1 MRERLHGKA
10 ARFRA
15 IAALQSPGVAEW
27 EGTNSNKLS
36 SSELG
41 TRHALILVLLQIGQ
55 LPEMVQ
61 SIDPWTAVLCGAG
74 SAGILLLIWVIRHFL
89 QPTVHIEPVQTL
101 LTAAEQKFYEA
112 LDAAIDGR
120 LVILSKVRVADLLI
134 VTSASGP
141 ARYRVFR
148 SIACKHV
155 DFVLAEAE
163 NLQPIAAIELDDSS
177 HQRADRRLRDQLLDD
192 LFEKAAFPLLRF
204 RTAATYSPRL
214 IEERVE
220 EVVEL

>member
-1 MRERLHGKA
+1 MLE
-10 ARFRA
+10 
-15 IAALQSPGVAEW
+15 
-27 EGTNSNKLS
+27 
-36 SSELG
+36 
-41 TRHALILVLLQIGQ
+41 
-55 LPEMVQ
+55 
-61 SIDPWTAVLCGAG
+61 SIDPWTAVLCCAG
-74 SAGILLLIWVIRHFL
+74 SVGILVLIWVIRYFL
-89 QPTVHIEPVQTL
+89 EPTVHVEPVETL

-112 LDAAIDGR
+112 LNAAIDGR
-120 LVILSKVRVADLLI
+120 LLILSKVRVADLLT
-134 VTSASGP
+134 VTSASQP

-163 NLQPIAAIELDDSS
+163 NLHPIAAIELDDSS

-192 LFEKAAFPLLRF
+192 LFERAAFPLLRF

-214 IEERVE
+214 IEERVG

>member
-1 MRERLHGKA
+1 M
-10 ARFRA
+10 
-15 IAALQSPGVAEW
+15 
-27 EGTNSNKLS
+27 
-36 SSELG
+36 
-41 TRHALILVLLQIGQ
+41 
-55 LPEMVQ
+55 MVQ
-61 SIDPWTAVLCGAG
+61 SIDPWMADLWGAG
-74 SAGILLLIWVIRHFL
+74 SAGILVLIWVIRHFL
-89 QPTVHIEPVQTL
+89 QPTVQVEAVETL

-120 LVILSKVRVADLLI
+120 FVILSKVRVADLLM
-134 VTSASGP
+134 VSSANGT

-163 NLQPIAAIELDDSS
+163 NLHPIAAIELDDSS

-192 LFEKAAFPLLRF
+192 LFEN
-204 RTAATYSPRL
+204 TSSPRL

>member
-1 MRERLHGKA
+1 M
-10 ARFRA
+10 
-15 IAALQSPGVAEW
+15 W
-27 EGTNSNKLS
+27 
-36 SSELG
+36 
-41 TRHALILVLLQIGQ
+41 
-55 LPEMVQ
+55 Q
-61 SIDPWTAVLCGAG
+61 SIDPWTAVLCCAG
-74 SAGILLLIWVIRHFL
+74 SAGILILIWVVRQFL
-89 QPTVHIEPVQTL
+89 EPTVHVEAVESL

-112 LDAAIDGR
+112 LDSAIDGR
-120 LVILSKVRVADLLI
+120 LVILSKVRVADLFI
-134 VTSASGP
+134 VTSASSS

-163 NLQPIAAIELDDSS
+163 NLHPIAAIELDDSS

-204 RTAATYSPRL
+204 PTAASYSPRL

-220 EVVEL
+220 EVVEF

>member
-1 MRERLHGKA
+1 M
-10 ARFRA
+10 
-15 IAALQSPGVAEW
+15 
-27 EGTNSNKLS
+27 TNRINRQFTWLFIPLFVTNRSIS
-36 SSELG
+36 
-41 TRHALILVLLQIGQ
+41 LI
-55 LPEMVQ
+55 MVQ
-61 SIDPWTAVLCGAG
+61 SIDPWTAVLCCAG
-74 SAGILLLIWVIRHFL
+74 SAGILLIIWVVRRFL
-89 QPTVHIEPVQTL
+89 QPTVHVEPVKTL

-120 LVILSKVRVADLLI
+120 FLILSKVRLADLFI
-134 VTSASGP
+134 VTSASRS

-155 DFVLAEAE
+155 DFVLAEPE
-163 NLQPIAAIELDDSS
+163 NLNPIAAIELDDSS

>member
-1 MRERLHGKA
+1 
-10 ARFRA
+10 
-15 IAALQSPGVAEW
+15 
-27 EGTNSNKLS
+27 
-36 SSELG
+36 
-41 TRHALILVLLQIGQ
+41 LLMW
-55 LPEMVQ
+55 P

-74 SAGILLLIWVIRHFL
+74 SLGILLLSWLIRHFL
-89 QPTVHIEPVQTL
+89 QPTVHIEPVETL

-120 LVILSKVRVADLLI
+120 LLILSKVRVADLLI
-134 VTSASGP
+134 VSSSSSS

-163 NLQPIAAIELDDSS
+163 NLHPLAAIELDDSS

-192 LFEKAAFPLLRF
+192 LFEKAALPLIRF
-204 RTAATYSPRL
+204 RAAATYSPRR
-214 IEERVE
+214 IEERVG

>member
-1 MRERLHGKA
+1 M
-10 ARFRA
+10 
-15 IAALQSPGVAEW
+15 I
-27 EGTNSNKLS
+27 
-36 SSELG
+36 
-41 TRHALILVLLQIGQ
+41 
-55 LPEMVQ
+55 Q
-61 SIDPWTAVLCGAG
+61 SIDPWTAILCGAG

-89 QPTVHIEPVQTL
+89 QPRVYIEPVQTL

-120 LVILSKVRVADLLI
+120 LLILSKVRVADLLI
-134 VTSASGP
+134 VTTASGP

-155 DFVLAEAE
+155 DFVLAEAA

-204 RTAATYSPRL
+204 KTAATYSPRL

>member
-1 MRERLHGKA
+1 MMA
-10 ARFRA
+10 
-15 IAALQSPGVAEW
+15 
-27 EGTNSNKLS
+27 
-36 SSELG
+36 
-41 TRHALILVLLQIGQ
+41 
-55 LPEMVQ
+55 Q

-74 SAGILLLIWVIRHFL
+74 SVGILLLIWLIRHYL
-89 QPTVHIEPVQTL
+89 QPTVHVAPVETL
-101 LTAAEQKFYEA
+101 LTSAEQRFYEA

-120 LVILSKVRVADLLI
+120 FVILSKVRVADLFI

-163 NLQPIAAIELDDSS
+163 NLHPIAAIELDDSS

-204 RTAATYSPRL
+204 RTASTYNPRL
-214 IEERVE
+214 IEERLE
-220 EVVEL
+220 EAVEL

>member
-1 MRERLHGKA
+1 MMA
-10 ARFRA
+10 
-15 IAALQSPGVAEW
+15 
-27 EGTNSNKLS
+27 
-36 SSELG
+36 
-41 TRHALILVLLQIGQ
+41 
-55 LPEMVQ
+55 Q
-61 SIDPWTAVLCGAG
+61 SIDPWVAVLWGAG
-74 SAGILLLIWVIRHFL
+74 SVGILVLIWVIRHFL
-89 QPTVHIEPVQTL
+89 QPTVQVEAVETL

-120 LVILSKVRVADLLI
+120 FVILSKVRVADLLI
-134 VTSASGP
+134 VSSANGT

-163 NLQPIAAIELDDSS
+163 NLHPIAAIELDDSS

-204 RTAATYSPRL
+204 RTAATYNPRL
-214 IEERVE
+214 IEERVG
-220 EVVEL
+220 EVAEL

>member
-1 MRERLHGKA
+1 M
-10 ARFRA
+10 
-15 IAALQSPGVAEW
+15 
-27 EGTNSNKLS
+27 
-36 SSELG
+36 
-41 TRHALILVLLQIGQ
+41 
-55 LPEMVQ
+55 MVQ
-61 SIDPWTAVLCGAG
+61 SIDPWMAVLWGAG
-74 SAGILLLIWVIRHFL
+74 SAGILVLIWVIRHFR
-89 QPTVHIEPVQTL
+89 QPTVHVEAVETL

-120 LVILSKVRVADLLI
+120 FVILSKVRVADLLI
-134 VTSASGP
+134 VSSANGT

-163 NLQPIAAIELDDSS
+163 NLHPIAAIELDDSS

-204 RTAATYSPRL
+204 RTAATYNPRL

>member
-1 MRERLHGKA
+1 ML
-10 ARFRA
+10 
-15 IAALQSPGVAEW
+15 
-27 EGTNSNKLS
+27 
-36 SSELG
+36 
-41 TRHALILVLLQIGQ
+41 
-55 LPEMVQ
+55 Q

-74 SAGILLLIWVIRHFL
+74 SAGILLLLWIIRHFL
-89 QPTVHIEPVQTL
+89 QPTVHVEPVATL

-120 LVILSKVRVADLLI
+120 FVILSKVRLADLFI
-134 VTSASGP
+134 VTSANRS

-163 NLQPIAAIELDDSS
+163 NLQPVAAIELDDSS

-192 LFEKAAFPLLRF
+192 LFEKADFPLLRF
-204 RTAATYSPRL
+204 RTAAAYSPGA
-214 IEERVE
+214 IVKRVE
-220 EVVEL
+220 EVAEF

>member
-1 MRERLHGKA
+1 M
-10 ARFRA
+10 
-15 IAALQSPGVAEW
+15 
-27 EGTNSNKLS
+27 
-36 SSELG
+36 
-41 TRHALILVLLQIGQ
+41 
-55 LPEMVQ
+55 
-61 SIDPWTAVLCGAG
+61 CGAG

-89 QPTVHIEPVQTL
+89 QPTVHVEPVQSL

-120 LVILSKVRVADLLI
+120 FLILSKVRVADLLT
-134 VTSASGP
+134 VTSANGA

-163 NLQPIAAIELDDSS
+163 NLQPMAAIELDDSS

-204 RTAATYSPRL
+204 RAAASYSPRL
-214 IEERVE
+214 IEERVG

>member
-1 MRERLHGKA
+1 MITP
-10 ARFRA
+10 A
-15 IAALQSPGVAEW
+15 IPLALPAFVCYKTGQ
-27 EGTNSNKLS
+27 NSLM
-36 SSELG
+36 
-41 TRHALILVLLQIGQ
+41 
-55 LPEMVQ
+55 MVQ
-61 SIDPWTAVLCGAG
+61 SIDPWTTILCCAG
-74 SAGILLLIWVIRHFL
+74 SAGILLLLWVLRRFL
-89 QPTVHIEPVQTL
+89 QPTVHVEAVETL
-101 LTAAEQKFYEA
+101 LTAAEQRFYEA

-120 LVILSKVRVADLLI
+120 LVILSKVRVADLLV
-134 VTSASGP
+134 VTSASSS

-163 NLQPIAAIELDDSS
+163 NLHPIAAIELDDSS

-204 RTAATYSPRL
+204 RAAATYSPRL

-220 EVVEL
+220 EVAEL

>member
-1 MRERLHGKA
+1 
-10 ARFRA
+10 
-15 IAALQSPGVAEW
+15 
-27 EGTNSNKLS
+27 
-36 SSELG
+36 
-41 TRHALILVLLQIGQ
+41 
-55 LPEMVQ
+55 MVQ

-89 QPTVHIEPVQTL
+89 QPTVYIEPVQTL
-101 LTAAEQKFYEA
+101 LTASEQKFYEA

-120 LVILSKVRVADLLI
+120 LLILSKVRVADLLI

-155 DFVLAEAE
+155 DFVLAKAE
-163 NLQPIAAIELDDSS
+163 NLRPIAAIELDDSS

-204 RTAATYSPRL
+204 RTAANYNPRR

>member
-1 MRERLHGKA
+1 M
-10 ARFRA
+10 
-15 IAALQSPGVAEW
+15 
-27 EGTNSNKLS
+27 
-36 SSELG
+36 
-41 TRHALILVLLQIGQ
+41 
-55 LPEMVQ
+55 MVY
-61 SIDPWTAVLCGAG
+61 SIDPWTAVLFSAG
-74 SAGILLLIWVIRHFL
+74 SAGILLMVWVLRHFL
-89 QPTVHIEPVQTL
+89 QPTVHVEPVETL

-120 LVILSKVRVADLLI
+120 LLILSKVRVADLLS
-134 VTSASGP
+134 VTSASRS

-163 NLQPIAAIELDDSS
+163 NLHPIAAIELDDSS

-204 RTAATYSPRL
+204 RTAATYSPRR
-214 IEERVE
+214 IEERVA

>member
-1 MRERLHGKA
+1 
-10 ARFRA
+10 
-15 IAALQSPGVAEW
+15 
-27 EGTNSNKLS
+27 
-36 SSELG
+36 
-41 TRHALILVLLQIGQ
+41 
-55 LPEMVQ
+55 MVQ
-61 SIDPWTAVLCGAG
+61 SIDPWTAVVCGAG
-74 SAGILLLIWVIRHFL
+74 SAGIFLLVCVIRHFL
-89 QPTVHIEPVQTL
+89 RPTVHIEPVETL
-101 LTAAEQKFYEA
+101 LTAAEQKFYKA

-120 LVILSKVRVADLLI
+120 LMILSKVRVADLLI
-134 VTSASGP
+134 VTSANGP

-163 NLQPIAAIELDDSS
+163 NLQPVAAIELDDSS

-204 RTAATYSPRL
+204 RTAATYSPRV

>member
-1 MRERLHGKA
+1 LAHSKDFEQDP
-10 ARFRA
+10 
-15 IAALQSPGVAEW
+15 QSPIR
-27 EGTNSNKLS
+27 L
-36 SSELG
+36 
-41 TRHALILVLLQIGQ
+41 ALFILVCYNPLNFFQ
-55 LPEMVQ
+55 LMLQ
-61 SIDPWTAVLCGAG
+61 SIDPWTAVLCCAG
-74 SAGILLLIWVIRHFL
+74 SAGILVLIWVIRYFL
-89 QPTVHIEPVQTL
+89 QPTVHVEPVETL

-120 LVILSKVRVADLLI
+120 LLILSKVRVADLLT
-134 VTSASGP
+134 VTSASQP

-163 NLQPIAAIELDDSS
+163 NLHPIAAIELDDSS
-177 HQRADRRLRDQLLDD
+177 HLRADRRLRDQLLDE

-204 RTAATYSPRL
+204 RTAANYSPRL
-214 IEERVE
+214 IEERVG